1 MKNNLIVEM
10 SHQILNLLIKP
21 DAVILDMTMGNGHD
35 TLFLA
40 SKSSFVYAFDIQDQA
55 LEQTKSLL
63 KEHQINHVVLIKDN
77 HLHFDQYV
85 NEMDGAIFNLGYL
98 PGGDKSIHTQTKT
111 TLDTLIKLLTYLK
124 KDGFIQ
130 LVVYPG
136 HREGLIE
143 FREIHAFLS
152 ELDQSNYKVL
162 RTDLPFQKN
171 LPPMIWT
178 ILKK

>member
-10 SHQILNLLIKP
+10 AHQILSLLIKP
-21 DAVILDMTMGNGHD
+21 DAILLDMTMGKGHD

-40 SKSSFVYAFDIQDQA
+40 QKTSFVYAFDIQDQA
-55 LEQTKSLL
+55 LKQTKILL
-63 KEHQINHVVLIKDN
+63 DQHQINHVVLINDN

-85 NEMDGAIFNLGYL
+85 NQLDGAIFNLGYL
-98 PGGDKSIHTQTKT
+98 PGGDKSIHTKTKT
-111 TLDTLIKLLTYLK
+111 TIDTLIKLLTYLK

-136 HREGLIE
+136 HDEGLKE
-143 FREIHAFLS
+143 FTEIHAFLS
-152 ELDQSNYKVL
+152 QLDHQIYKVL

-178 ILKK
+178 VLKK